1 MALSVYTFSP
11 NSSVTCVL
19 IGILSRYITINDKK
33 ILIRMNASLQ
43 IGTLAGIPV
52 KLHWSFLL
60 VIPLFAWIIG
70 SQIELTTELIAVLFG
85 VPIDMTLI
93 VMGFNP
99 YILGTIVAL
108 GLFVGVFVHEMAH
121 SLIAK
126 AKGIE
131 IHSITLLILGG
142 VSQMEETMPDPRI
155 ELPMALAG
163 PLMSLA
169 VGLVCGVLVYVFE
182 VAIPD
187 PAVVGVL
194 VFVFGYLSLLNIL
207 LFGFNLLP
215 AFPMD
220 GGRVLRAWLAR
231 RMSLSRATKIAAD
244 IGKIFAVLFGI
255 VGFLLLNPILILI
268 AFFIYIGASQ
278 EATSLRYNI
287 LLQNVTV
294 ADAMNSPVVTVE
306 PTVPLSRVLEMM
318 HETRHLGFPVMERG
332 SLVGIIAL
340 ADIHK
345 ISSIDR
351 EAMQVRDVMTRSP
364 MTLQP
369 SAPLVDALR
378 IMSSQNI
385 GRIPVVTDDI
395 LVGIVTRTD
404 VLRVMELREEK

>member
-1 MALSVYTFSP
+1 
-11 NSSVTCVL
+11 
-19 IGILSRYITINDKK
+19 
-33 ILIRMNASLQ
+33 MNASLQ

-142 VSQMEETMPDPRI
+142 ISQMEETMPDPRI

-306 PTVPLSRVLEMM
+306 PTVSLSRVLEMM

-364 MTLQP
+364 TTLQP

>member
-1 MALSVYTFSP
+1 
-11 NSSVTCVL
+11 
-19 IGILSRYITINDKK
+19 
-33 ILIRMNASLQ
+33 
-43 IGTLAGIPV
+43 
-52 KLHWSFLL
+52 
-60 VIPLFAWIIG
+60 
-70 SQIELTTELIAVLFG
+70 
-85 VPIDMTLI
+85 
-93 VMGFNP
+93 
-99 YILGTIVAL
+99 
-108 GLFVGVFVHEMAH
+108 
-121 SLIAK
+121 
-126 AKGIE
+126 
-131 IHSITLLILGG
+131 
-142 VSQMEETMPDPRI
+142 MPDPRI

>member
-1 MALSVYTFSP
+1 ME
-11 NSSVTCVL
+11 
-19 IGILSRYITINDKK
+19 
-33 ILIRMNASLQ
+33 ASLQ
-43 IGTLAGIPV
+43 IGNLAGIPV

-70 SQIELTTELIAVLFG
+70 SQIVLTTELIAVLFG

-93 VMGFNP
+93 TAGFNP
-99 YILGTIVAL
+99 YILGTVVAL
-108 GLFVGVFVHEMAH
+108 GLFFGVFIHEMAH

-142 VSQMEETMPDPRI
+142 VSQMEETMPDPKI

-163 PLMSLA
+163 PLTSLG
-169 VGLVCGVLVYVFE
+169 VGIVSSALVYV
-182 VAIPD
+182 VAAINLD
-187 PAVVGVL
+187 PGVAGVL
-194 VFVFGYLSLLNIL
+194 IFTFGYLGLLNIL

-231 RMSLSRATKIAAD
+231 RMPLSRATRIAAD
-244 IGKIFAVLFGI
+244 VGKGFAVLFGL

-268 AFFIYIGASQ
+268 AFFIYIGANQ

-287 LLQNVTV
+287 LLQDVTV
-294 ADAMNSPVVTVE
+294 ADAMSSPVTTVE
-306 PTVPLSRVLEMM
+306 PTMPLPRVVEMM
-318 HETRHLGFPVMERG
+318 YETKHLGFPVMERG
-332 SLVGIIAL
+332 SLVGIVAL

-345 ISSIDR
+345 TSPIDR
-351 EAMQVRDVMTRSP
+351 EAMQVRDVMTRNP
-364 MTLQP
+364 TTLPP
-369 SAPLVDALR
+369 SASLIDALR
-378 IMSSQNI
+378 IITGQNI
-385 GRIPVVTDDI
+385 GRIPVVVDGE

-404 VLRVMELREEK
+404 VLRVMELREEE